1 MTTNFQLEHYLR
13 NEKGFL
19 GCFPSNR
26 LPKNPPSGSSLIVN
40 YSKAGERGSHWV
52 GMRNL
57 NTSNVEYFDSYA
69 FDPDDEDLLLGE
81 TTNFKEYLKTNSQNG
96 KYTVN
101 MLNFQSLTSDVCGE
115 YASYF
120 IKYGMPEMNNN
131 GRVTINPKWKEFIK
145 QNNSILNDRL
155 IKKIVGIR

>member
-1 MTTNFQLEHYLR
+1 MTTNFQLNNYLR
-13 NEKGFL
+13 NENGFL
-19 GCFPSNR
+19 GCFPSNK

-52 GMRNL
+52 AMRNL
-57 NTSNVEYFDSYA
+57 NTFDVQYYDSYG

-101 MLNFQSLTSDVCGE
+101 KLNFQSLTSDVCGE
-115 YASYF
+115 YAAYF
-120 IKYGMPEMNNN
+120 VKYGMPEINNN